1 MGLCGAALDDADLVH
16 FDRRYGKPAC
26 AKTTAGYPTV
36 RRGNR
41 STYVLVLQDALNA
54 LGYTTGTLDGVFG
67 ARTETALKGVQRRFG
82 LTADGVCGC
91 NSWKKITEAV
101 VGIGR
106 TSTVID
112 K

>member
-1 MGLCGAALDDADLVH
+1 MCWCC
-16 FDRRYGKPAC
+16 R
-26 AKTTAGYPTV
+26 
-36 RRGNR
+36 
-41 STYVLVLQDALNA
+41 DALNA